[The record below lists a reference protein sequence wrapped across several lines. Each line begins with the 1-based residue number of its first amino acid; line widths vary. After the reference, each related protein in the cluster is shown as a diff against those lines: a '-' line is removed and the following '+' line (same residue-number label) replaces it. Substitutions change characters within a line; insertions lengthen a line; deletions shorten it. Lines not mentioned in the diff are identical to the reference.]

1 MAHKTRKNKKGGAS
15 VRSRSSS
22 RNASASASANANS
35 SAKASVRPPSPMGRS
50 VTCSHL
56 IYNDLHENEE
66 KQNILTGLF
75 TEPLIPRMLT
85 SLTSDGSEITF
96 KIDDSPRGVYLNWK
110 QNGKKLITVSIHTGR
125 YARGATSKMLQGCVK
140 KGNAHIFFNKLNV
153 IPKQIK
159 ITADDEIFI
168 SPVKL
173 TNSREANAII
183 NTIVKILN
191 DYARIHM

>member
-1 MAHKTRKNKKGGAS
+1 
-15 VRSRSSS
+15 
-22 RNASASASANANS
+22 
-35 SAKASVRPPSPMGRS
+35 MGRS

-66 KQNILTGLF
+66 KQDILTSLF

-191 DYARIHM
+191 DYSRIHM

>member
-22 RNASASASANANS
+22 RNSSASANA
-35 SAKASVRPPSPMGRS
+35 SANASVRPPSPMGRS

-191 DYARIHM
+191 DYSRIHM